1 MTLCALEGLRSSQN
15 QEVLLHVDLSSHH
28 SISVKH
34 EELACCHGIGV
45 RKSKEDSETFRTCP
59 LKKRLA
65 KVQVILDCYELTWK
79 ESFYSQALSDEEFRK
94 YWQWFIFY
102 KHRRFLKGNY
112 TKDEKKRKAWTL
124 ALMGVWRLGLDCFI
138 YNLKKHPISNFL
150 LYIQNFKEEDSSPII
165 FLEVEDGVLSLQKRE
180 ELAYIISWSEKH
192 LSPLWIIN
200 LETPGV
206 KNSKRTRDNVM
217 KQFTNRIDRTK
228 KRCFTENLEADS
240 LSKLS
245 TLCRDF
251 PITYKDS

>member
-1 MTLCALEGLRSSQN
+1 MTLCALEALRSSQN
-15 QEVLLHVDLSSHH
+15 QEALLHIDLSSPR
-28 SISVKH
+28 SVTVKP
-34 EELACCHGIGV
+34 EELPCCHGIGV
-45 RKSKEDSETFRTCP
+45 RKSKEDSETFRTCS

-65 KVQVILDCYELTWK
+65 KVQVILDCYELTWE
-79 ESFYSQALSDEEFRK
+79 ESFCSQDLSDEEFRK
-94 YWQWFIFY
+94 YWHWFIFY

-150 LYIQNFKEEDSSPII
+150 LYIQNFQEEDSSPII

-192 LSPLWIIN
+192 LSPLWIVN
-200 LETPGV
+200 LETPG
-206 KNSKRTRDNVM
+206 SKAPRLDRDNVM
-217 KQFTNRIDRTK
+217 KQFTSRIDRTK
-228 KRCFTENLEADS
+228 KRSFTENLEADS

-245 TLCRDF
+245 TLCNDF
-251 PITYKDS
+251 PITPKNR